1 MRLPGF
7 DGRRAGVLLPMSALE
22 AALGRGGRAL
32 SDWLAEAGFSV
43 WQILPAGPV
52 GEDRS
57 PYWVRS
63 DCAGN
68 PAFLDP
74 AELPDPAGP
83 VDPEF
88 LAASASWLRDYALFE
103 ALTGAHGG
111 APFWEWP
118 PPLRDREPEALARA
132 AAELSAEVARLERE
146 QYGFY
151 VQWNRLRAYALSRG
165 VRLLGDLPF
174 YVGPSSL
181 ETWAHRELFQLKP
194 SGEPAAVGG
203 VPPDYFS
210 PVGQLWGNPVY
221 DWQALK
227 RTGFAWWLAR
237 VRAQLAR
244 MDLLR
249 IDHFRALAAYWGVPA
264 GAPDPAGDGGGDA
277 RGADPRRSRLRGAP
291 GGHSGAGPARAR
303 LGGAPQ
309 HAGDRGG
316 ELDLAAAARCAD
328 DRARASLSPP
338 ERRLRAR
345 AGTSAGMSAGMST
358 GMRGLAGLAAAV
370 LLGSCALTPRFTP
383 PKLSIADVQ
392 LAGGDLWEQRL
403 RVRLHVENPNSRPL
417 PVKELEYTLE
427 VAGQQLARGASA
439 ASFIVPAMGES
450 EFDTNVT
457 TNLAGTLLTLLG
469 RSEER

>member
-1 MRLPGF
+1 MRLPVF
-7 DGRRAGVLLPMSALE
+7 DRRRAGVLLPMSALE

-32 SDWLAEAGFSV
+32 IDWLAEAGFSV

-103 ALTGAHGG
+103 ALTRAHAG

-118 PPLRDREPEALARA
+118 PALRDREPEALVRA
-132 AAELSAEVARLERE
+132 GAELSAEVARLERE
-146 QYGFY
+146 QYAFY
-151 VQWNRLRAYALSRG
+151 VQWNRLRACALSRG

-249 IDHFRALAAYWGVPA
+249 IDHFRALAAYWAVPA
-264 GAPDPAGDGGGDA
+264 GAPDA
-277 RGADPRRSRLRGAP
+277 RGGAWQHTPGEELLRRILDEFSDLPLVAEDLGLITEDVLALKNGFGIPGMRVLQFAFDGEPDNPHLPYLYDRDCVAYSGTHDNDTTLGWYRSLDRDTAQRVDYFLRAAAEAMPEALIRAALASVARLAVIPAQDLLGLDSAARLNTPGTVAGNWTWRLPPGALTTELAHHYRRLNGAFGRAP
-291 GGHSGAGPARAR
+291 G
-303 LGGAPQ
+303 
-309 HAGDRGG
+309 
-316 ELDLAAAARCAD
+316 
-328 DRARASLSPP
+328 
-338 ERRLRAR
+338 
-345 AGTSAGMSAGMST
+345 
-358 GMRGLAGLAAAV
+358 
-370 LLGSCALTPRFTP
+370 
-383 PKLSIADVQ
+383 
-392 LAGGDLWEQRL
+392 
-403 RVRLHVENPNSRPL
+403 RV
-417 PVKELEYTLE
+417 PV
-427 VAGQQLARGASA
+427 
-439 ASFIVPAMGES
+439 
-450 EFDTNVT
+450 
-457 TNLAGTLLTLLG
+457 
-469 RSEER
+469 